1 MCIRDRNDTVAKIAQ
16 FIPTY
21 SMIELLYMNGQPK
34 ALPWMV
40 IGVWL
45 VGAFALFMLVYRKK
59 RLDA

>member
-1 MCIRDRNDTVAKIAQ
+1 
-16 FIPTY
+16 
-21 SMIELLYMNGQPK
+21 MIELLYMNGQPK